1 MKLQCKIAW
10 SLNKYVPLKAHSS
23 MFMLFFLDFNE
34 DDYICEN
41 DLKKMITKLCGEQRL
56 TEESIQNVIDKVC
69 IAGMTLK
76 HHITFISN

>member
-1 MKLQCKIAW
+1 MNL
-10 SLNKYVPLKAHSS
+10 
-23 MFMLFFLDFNE
+23 FLDFNE

-69 IAGMTLK
+69 ACLPFNTLHK
-76 HHITFISN
+76 QF

>member
-1 MKLQCKIAW
+1 
-10 SLNKYVPLKAHSS
+10 
-23 MFMLFFLDFNE
+23 MFMYLSLDFNE

-69 IAGMTLK
+69 VGDMAVLMSLLHYWHYYWRI
-76 HHITFISN
+76 